1 MLAPW
6 KRSYDR
12 TTQHIKKQ
20 RHNAGDKD
28 PYCQSYGFS
37 SSRVERWELDH
48 KGGWAPKSWCFQ
60 LWCLGR
66 LLRISWTARRSN
78 QSVPK
83 EISPEYSLEGQVLK
97 LKLQFFGQLI
107 ERTDSLEKTLMLG
120 KIEGRR
126 RWGWQDGWLDSITNL
141 MDTSLSKPGV
151 GDEQGSLACCSP
163 WGCKELGMTEWL
175 NWADSIYR
183 FGWKAIT
190 QIK

>member
-6 KRSYDR
+6 KRSYDQ

-20 RHNAGDKD
+20 RHNASNKN

-60 LWCLGR
+60 LWCWR
-66 LLRISWTARRSN
+66 RVLRISWTARRSN

-97 LKLQFFGQLI
+97 VKLQSFGHLMWWA
-107 ERTDSLEKTLMLG
+107 DSLEKTLMLG

-126 RWGWQDGWLDSITNL
+126 RKGW
-141 MDTSLSKPGV
+141 
-151 GDEQGSLACCSP
+151 
-163 WGCKELGMTEWL
+163 
-175 NWADSIYR
+175 
-183 FGWKAIT
+183 
-190 QIK
+190 